1 MSSWRPIAL
10 AAAVAVGSAGGTLL
24 VGALLGM
31 SAGEVAHLALLL
43 LPAAAVTVIAA
54 AAARRLLARTTFS
67 QGLLAV
73 VLTAVLVSLAN
84 LGALAALMFVSSHDA
99 ALIGVLLVYSAGAGT
114 GAALA
119 ISRRQAM
126 AVRRLAATAGELAE
140 GNLDA
145 RAGDIR
151 GGRELDTLAEALDRM
166 AENLQRSLDAE
177 RASERQRR
185 DLVTAVSHDL
195 RTPLAGLRAMVEAI
209 EDGVVDDTPTFRRYA
224 AEMRRKIE
232 SVVGLV
238 DDLFELVQLDAGAID
253 AESERA
259 RLDEVIG
266 SAVEACGAQAAEKG
280 LVLERRLDGTGEVLC
295 SPRVVR
301 VLQNLLQNAIRHTP
315 SDGTVRI
322 EARRHDGGIEV
333 AVEDSGEGI
342 SPDDLERIFEP
353 FWRGEASRST
363 PGAGLGL
370 ALAKRI
376 VEALG
381 GDIRVQSAPQQGSR
395 FAVIL
400 PHGRA
405 SVSVP

>member
-1 MSSWRPIAL
+1 MSAWRPIVL
-10 AAAVAVGSAGGTLL
+10 AAAVAIGGAGGTLL

-43 LPAAAVTVIAA
+43 LPAAAATILAA
-54 AAARRLLARTTFS
+54 AIARRLLARTSFS

-73 VLTAVLVSLAN
+73 VLTGVLVSLAN

-99 ALIGVLLVYSAGAGT
+99 ILIGVLLVYSAGAGT

-119 ISRRQAM
+119 LSRRQTA
-126 AVRRLAATAGELAE
+126 AVKRLAATAGEIAE

-145 RAGDIR
+145 RVGSTAG
-151 GGRELDTLAEALDRM
+151 GSELEELGEALDRM
-166 AENLQRSLDAE
+166 AESLHRSLEAE
-177 RASERQRR
+177 RLGEQRRR

-209 EDGVVDDTPTFRRYA
+209 EDRVVDDPPTFRRYA
-224 AEMRRKIE
+224 AEMRRQVD
-232 SVVGLV
+232 SVVLLV
-238 DDLFELVQLDAGAID
+238 DDLFELVQLDAGAIE
-253 AESERA
+253 AETQRA
-259 RLDEVIG
+259 RLEDVIG
-266 SAVEACGAQAAEKG
+266 TAVEACGAQMNEKG
-280 LVLERRLDGTGEVLC
+280 LVLERRLDGAGEALC

-315 SDGTVRI
+315 ADGTVSI
-322 EARRHDGGIEV
+322 EARRHANGIEV
-333 AVEDSGEGI
+333 VVEDSGEGI
-342 SPDDLERIFEP
+342 APDALDRVFEP
-353 FWRGEASRST
+353 FWRGEAARSS

-381 GDIRVQSAPQQGSR
+381 GEIHVRSAPPSGSR
-395 FAVIL
+395 FAVLL
-400 PHGRA
+400 PDRRPD
-405 SVSVP
+405 VTVP